1 MKVQVTIELNISD
14 DCHADYAARAVDAGL
29 IKFAESSHVFHDDD
43 LLLRSWRILEVLPE
57 SLDTL

>member
-1 MKVQVTIELNISD
+1 MKVWVTIEMNIND

-29 IKFAESSHVFHDDD
+29 IKFTESSHVFHDDD
-43 LLLRSWRILEVLPE
+43 LLLHSWQIVKVLPE